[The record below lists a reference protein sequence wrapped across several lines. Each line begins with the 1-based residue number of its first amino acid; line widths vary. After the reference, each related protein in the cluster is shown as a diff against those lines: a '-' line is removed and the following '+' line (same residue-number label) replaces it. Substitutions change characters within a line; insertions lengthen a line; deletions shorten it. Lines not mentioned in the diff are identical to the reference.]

1 MSKITTMADRITFT
15 KLFAQRSGASFAA
28 VLNEC
33 IVTEDLLRAFNA
45 TNRTSLAFDQRRGRI
60 VVTAPGAD
68 FKGEIERFAQFAWH
82 DVFLQI
88 QTRKRAA

>member
-1 MSKITTMADRITFT
+1 MSKITTMADRLTFT

-33 IVTEDLLRAFNA
+33 FVSKDLLRVFNA
-45 TNRTSLAFDQRRGRI
+45 RNQTSLAFDEATGM
-60 VVTAPGAD
+60 VLALEPSAD
-68 FKGEIERFAQFAWH
+68 FRHEIDLFANFAWR

-88 QTRKRAA
+88 QARRDAA